1 MTKKEK
7 IEKKYEELEKYVK
20 QFEEGK
26 VGVEESIEM
35 YTNAKKMVAE
45 IRKELEGLELKIEEK

>member
-1 MTKKEK
+1 MTKKET
-7 IEKKYEELEKYVK
+7 IERKYDELEKFVK

-35 YTNAKKMVAE
+35 YTKAKKMIVE
-45 IRKELEGLELKIEEK
+45 IRKELEGLELKIEEH